1 MMQRRAFGRHA
12 LGHLSHV
19 QLFSDYPMITMKR
32 EITCISCP
40 LGCSLEV
47 SLADGQVVA
56 VTGNECPRGVAY
68 ARQECV
74 HPERMVTA
82 LIPIP
87 GRTPPLSVRTE
98 RPIPKNRIT
107 DCLCAIAAARPTL
120 PIRIGDVI
128 IPDVVGVGVAVIATR
143 DLL

>member
-1 MMQRRAFGRHA
+1 
-12 LGHLSHV
+12 
-19 QLFSDYPMITMKR
+19 MKR
-32 EITCISCP
+32 EITCIGCP

-56 VTGNECPRGVAY
+56 VAGNECPRGASY

-82 LIPIP
+82 LIPVP
-87 GRTPPLSVRTE
+87 GRTTPLSVRTQ
-98 RPIPKNRIT
+98 RPIPKDKIT
-107 DCLCAIAAARPTL
+107 ACLRVIAAARPSL

-128 IPDVVGVGVAVIATR
+128 IPDVAGTGVAVIATR
-143 DLL
+143 DLA